1 MPLAAFRK
9 NRFNILFYEAG
20 RVYFLREH
28 MFDYWRTSRGSLNL
42 LLQAVLAD
50 LKVPQ
55 YLAGCRALGMIDK
68 LVTGPLWRHLQ
79 LSSTSVL
86 SMSEVYTAM
95 MEKFDEWGKDALAVV
110 EGCAHLLPQ
119 HDCPNMMFDKAVF
132 IQSES
137 RQHWFNCLQLLSL
150 SFASLSFG
158 STLSLFSLLPL
169 VA

>member
-95 MEKFDEWGKDALAVV
+95 MEKFDEWGKDAPAVV

-119 HDCPNMMFDKAVF
+119 HESDDDVYKAVF
-132 IQSES
+132 IQSEYDALV
-137 RQHWFNCLQLLSL
+137 QLLQLLFL
-150 SFASLSFG
+150 L
-158 STLSLFSLLPL
+158 LFNAFS
-169 VA
+169 